1 MQQTKLV
8 AALVIL
14 GAFVAGGALGVA
26 GDRALRTNSRG
37 GGGGGGGGG
46 GNPRTFWDRT
56 ASEWGLNADQRHIID
71 SLMDAQHAKIS
82 ALYKPLRPAIDS
94 VDGLAHVISDSTQ
107 ADLRRVLTPEQ
118 QKKFDAMRAAMKQ
131 RDADHRLRRNP
142 N

>member
-37 GGGGGGGGG
+37 GTGARGGGD
-46 GNPRTFWDRT
+46 PHTFWDRT
-56 ASEWGLNADQRHIID
+56 ATEWGLNADQRHLID

-94 VDGLAHVISDSTQ
+94 VDGLARVISDSTQ
-107 ADLRRVLTPEQ
+107 ASLRRALTPEQ
-118 QKKFDAMRAAMKQ
+118 QKKFDAMRAEMKK
-131 RDADHRLRRNP
+131 RDSERRARRSP